1 MKAREADLRAERV
14 VSEAQEL
21 FGRSMLSSG
30 VSRMRPTNEV
40 AAAGNAPSA
49 RCNRSLQ
56 DFLLLEN
63 VWRFRSGATGNPHD
77 SRAAAGDAP
86 SARCNRS
93 LQDFLLLENV

>member
-40 AAAGNAPSA
+40 AAAG
-49 RCNRSLQ
+49 
-56 DFLLLEN
+56 
-63 VWRFRSGATGNPHD
+63 
-77 SRAAAGDAP
+77 DAP
-86 SARCNRS
+86 SARCYRS
-93 LQDFLLLENV
+93 LQDLNWMDSVWRFWSGATQKKGGGSLPGIHTPLF